1 MGSKGRW
8 VGGSASQ
15 AGDVAAELGEHF
27 LRVKAELLQEVG
39 VLVGVDLVGQLLLG
53 LVGPVGVALL
63 VQDLEDLVFGDLNGV
78 SFRCS

>member
-8 VGGSASQ
+8 VGGGASQ

-27 LRVKAELLQEVG
+27 LRVEAELLQEVG